1 MDTKQRLYSLSQL
14 HHLEQKDLQVLLT
27 DWLIISRLLF
37 EPDEM
42 VINGLE
48 QPFEQIK
55 LQQLLADCKI
65 NEDVW
70 VQLKNNHEETSLH
83 LLGDTLLEKSI
94 LQKKTFEYWE
104 IVYLDYLN
112 QRLERFGSFAY
123 LRSYEEYLFH
133 NTSDLSERRTFE
145 SAEETHVLP
154 KMKGLNGDLSVD
166 CNNFPGYDVFY
177 KGVCLTSCWRIFLG
191 SPYQK
196 IFAKPL
202 LLEVQQI
209 ESVTEIGEGVWFELY
224 KDPFQW
230 KEAANLKFQQLF
242 RDQLG
247 ISQLAYTNGV
257 GILKQPYIEFA
268 FDDTLVQTVQYQNDQ
283 FQPIEK
289 SQATYFVT
297 RTYDFLTK
305 QYQVNRMKG
314 GLNALAYF
322 PWIDD
327 DSERMMNY
335 RVLYPELT
343 LDKGLSAFEYYIRNS
358 IEYEIQ
364 DLRYQDYTA
373 ILQLFIPK
381 RAFLDFPTDELKKI
395 LKDMT
400 IHQISRKNDSL
411 IFSLEKEGK
420 HLMVYFID
428 QNKVAAKNRLDILE
442 N

>member
-1 MDTKQRLYSLSQL
+1 MDAKQRLYSLSQL
-14 HHLEQKDLQVLLT
+14 HHLEQNDLQVILT

-42 VINGLE
+42 IINGVE
-48 QPFEQIK
+48 QPFKQNELK
-55 LQQLLADCKI
+55 QLLIDCRI
-65 NEDVW
+65 NDDVW
-70 VQLKNNHEETSLH
+70 VQLKNKYEETSIH

-94 LQKKTFEYWE
+94 LQKHTFEYWE
-104 IVYLDYLN
+104 VVYLDYLN
-112 QRLERFGSFAY
+112 QRLEKFGSFAY

-133 NTSDLSERRTFE
+133 NTSDLSDRRIFE
-145 SAEETHVLP
+145 SAEETQELP
-154 KMKGLNGDLSVD
+154 KMKGLNGDLTVD
-166 CNNFPGYDVFY
+166 CNTFPGYDVFY

-191 SPYQK
+191 RHYQK
-196 IFAKPL
+196 LFAKPL
-202 LLEVQQI
+202 LLEIQQV
-209 ESVTEIGEGVWFELY
+209 ESVNEVGSGIWFELY

-230 KEAANLKFQQLF
+230 NEPANLKFQQLF

-257 GILKQPYIEFA
+257 GTLRQPYIEFA
-268 FDDTLVQTVQYQNDQ
+268 FDDTIVQTVQYQNDQ

-289 SQATYFVT
+289 SQASYFVT
-297 RTYDFLTK
+297 RTYDFLTNH
-305 QYQVNRMKG
+305 YQVNRMKG

-343 LDKGLSAFEYYIRNS
+343 LDKGLRAFEYYIRSS

-364 DLRYQDYTA
+364 DMRYQDYTA

-381 RAFLDFPTDELKKI
+381 HAFLDFPTEELKKR

-411 IFSLEKEGK
+411 TFSLEKEGK

-428 QNKVAAKNRLDILE
+428 QKKVAAKNRLDVLE